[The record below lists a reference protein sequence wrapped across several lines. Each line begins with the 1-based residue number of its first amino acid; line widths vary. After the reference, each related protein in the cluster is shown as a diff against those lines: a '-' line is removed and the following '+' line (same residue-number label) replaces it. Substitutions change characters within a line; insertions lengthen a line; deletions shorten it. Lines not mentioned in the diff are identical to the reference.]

1 MGGGGEAGQQHVERD
16 FLLKRMELAISQ
28 SEALRREL
36 RQVLSEL
43 DAVHASSAWRW
54 GLHIQRFRQELTGGS
69 WPERGRY
76 LRHCVR
82 RVLRLRADSP
92 EPRKPAWF
100 AASLRQWLST
110 ASESPSDWLF
120 FIYASSGF
128 IQEQRGHRFHQIA
141 LELGRRGVPVFYS
154 YYPWGP
160 EEAVP
165 KPTHPLLFQSPTWL
179 TSQVMP
185 EVARYQLGRKKRV
198 FLVGLPVSECAQAI
212 GELSSLG
219 WLTHYDCMDDWQEF
233 RQAGAAPWY
242 SASAERML
250 ACSADVVTATAA
262 MLVEKM
268 QRFAPGR
275 IVHLSPNALD
285 SSFLRPEL
293 CGRIAPRS
301 GRLIVGYVGHLGQWW
316 FDWEGLKTV
325 ARSLPEA
332 EFQIIGFGGPEQ
344 LELPAN
350 VRLLGARNHA
360 QIREIARRWRAA
372 LIPFKISPLSDAV
385 DPLKVYEYLAMGLP
399 VVCFDMSQIR
409 DYPYVYSASDPASF
423 ADQIR
428 HAAAAPMDRAV
439 IDSFLARNRWENRV
453 DQYLELAE
461 AALSATSP
469 VRGLQAAEEL
479 TSR

>member
-1 MGGGGEAGQQHVERD
+1 MGGGGEEGHEQTGRD
-16 FLLKRMELAISQ
+16 FLLNRMDLAISQ
-28 SEALRREL
+28 SAAARREL
-36 RQVLSEL
+36 RRILSEL
-43 DAVHASSAWRW
+43 DAVHTSSAWRW
-54 GLHIQRFRQELTGGS
+54 GLRIQRFRQEVIAGS
-69 WPERGRY
+69 WPERWRY
-76 LRHCVR
+76 ACHCVT
-82 RVLRLRADSP
+82 RVLRLKAHSQ
-92 EPRKPAWF
+92 EHLKPSWF
-100 AASLRQWLST
+100 EAGLEQWLGDVRE
-110 ASESPSDWLF
+110 APSDWLF
-120 FIYASSGF
+120 FIYANSGF
-128 IQEQRGHRFHQIA
+128 IQEQRGHRLHRIA
-141 LELGRRGVPVFYS
+141 LELGRRGIPVFYS
-154 YYPWGP
+154 YYPWAP
-160 EEAVP
+160 DEAVP
-165 KPTHPLLFQSPTWL
+165 KPTDPLLFQSPTWL

-185 EVARYQLGRKKRV
+185 QVARYQFGRKNRV
-198 FLVGLPVSECAQAI
+198 FLVGLPGAECVQAI

-219 WLTHYDCMDDWQEF
+219 WVTHYDCMDDWQEF
-233 RQAGAAPWY
+233 RRAGAAPWY
-242 SASAERML
+242 SAGAERML

-262 MLVEKM
+262 VLVQKM
-268 QRFAPGR
+268 QQYAPDR
-275 IVHLSPNALD
+275 LIHLSPNALD

-293 CGRIAPRS
+293 CGRIAPRT

-332 EFQIIGFGGPEQ
+332 EFQIIGFGGPEK

-372 LIPFKISPLSDAV
+372 LIPFKLNPLSDAV
-385 DPLKVYEYLAMGLP
+385 DPLKVYEYLALGLP

-461 AALSATSP
+461 TALATTSS